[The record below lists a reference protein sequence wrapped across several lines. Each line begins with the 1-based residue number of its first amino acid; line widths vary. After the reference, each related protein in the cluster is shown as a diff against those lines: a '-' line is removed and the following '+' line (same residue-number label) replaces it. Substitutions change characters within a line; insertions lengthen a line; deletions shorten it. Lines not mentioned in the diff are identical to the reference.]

1 MDPIDDE
8 KVKKFYENKRKD
20 WQMINELCNNFVISN
35 DVVQSLRGS
44 TGDILKN
51 RIAFIMQTAKKRK
64 DVPNEYKKKNGTN
77 RKNSSEAVPQKS
89 LKYVAANAAT
99 SPKKKNQL
107 VHTGTNTRIS
117 QKSGAVAHRN
127 VAEQVTPPSNL
138 GEIDKAV
145 ANQNVAAQVAPPSN
159 LGEIDKAVANQN
171 VAAQVAPPSNLDEM
185 DKAVANQNVQV
196 TQEQTNGDNT
206 LDSSQGGND
215 SLEFIYHYRNQWD
228 KYHDLLDK
236 IIKDIK
242 TNEALLED

>member
-1 MDPIDDE
+1 
-8 KVKKFYENKRKD
+8 
-20 WQMINELCNNFVISN
+20 
-35 DVVQSLRGS
+35 LRGS

-51 RIAFIMQTAKKRK
+51 RIAYIMQTAKKRK
-64 DVPNEYKKKNGTN
+64 DVPDVNKKKNGTN

-99 SPKKKNQL
+99 PPKKKNQP

-127 VAEQVTPPSNL
+127 VVAQVTPPSNL
-138 GEIDKAV
+138 GEI
-145 ANQNVAAQVAPPSN
+145 
-159 LGEIDKAVANQN
+159 
-171 VAAQVAPPSNLDEM
+171 

-215 SLEFIYHYRNQWD
+215 ALEFIYRYRNQGD
-228 KYHDLLDK
+228 NFHELLDK
-236 IIKDIK
+236 IRKDIK